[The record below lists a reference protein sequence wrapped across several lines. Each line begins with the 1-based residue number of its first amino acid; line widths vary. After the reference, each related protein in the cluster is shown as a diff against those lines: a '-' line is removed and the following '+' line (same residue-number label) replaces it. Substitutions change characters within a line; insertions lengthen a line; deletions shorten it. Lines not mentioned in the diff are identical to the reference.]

1 MRPRTLLLLAFALL
15 VALITRPRRRPAE
28 PRTSAQPPALAELL
42 AKAEPLEPAEPPA
55 PAESSEPAEPPAPV
69 EPPATAEP
77 AEPPAPVEPPEPA
90 EPSALTEQLRAQE
103 FAPKRRRTAP
113 IAILAVAV
121 LLLAGLGAWGLS
133 LALGDD
139 GDASEIL
146 AIVSPPPPTPTAIPT
161 PTPLP
166 KWRLLA
172 GGDVL
177 MDRSEAENRDPFAGI
192 VPSFNSAE
200 LVAVNV
206 EMVIATGGTPVE
218 KLFVFIAPPSAA
230 QTMAAAGVD
239 VGNLG
244 NNHSLD
250 FGRAAL
256 LDTIS
261 NLQAAGVAPVGGGA
275 NQAEAYAPA
284 SFEIEGVRVAVLGL
298 SHVVPFLS
306 WEAGDGTGVASAF
319 QEERALEAVR
329 AAKAAHDVVIVM
341 IHWGFEGWTCPNVFQ
356 LRFGD
361 SLIEAGASVVL
372 GTHPHVLQ
380 PIVERDGGIIAY
392 SLGNFVW
399 APRSGPAG
407 ETGVLEVQFEGAQ
420 LSGYRFYPH
429 VLDAQGAP
437 VPADVDASAR
447 IEASVSRVC

>member
-42 AKAEPLEPAEPPA
+42 AKAEPSASAEPL
-55 PAESSEPAEPPAPV
+55 
-69 EPPATAEP
+69 EP

-133 LALGDD
+133 MALGDD

-206 EMVIATGGTPVE
+206 EMVIATGGTPEE

-250 FGRAAL
+250 
-256 LDTIS
+256 
-261 NLQAAGVAPVGGGA
+261 
-275 NQAEAYAPA
+275 
-284 SFEIEGVRVAVLGL
+284 
-298 SHVVPFLS
+298 
-306 WEAGDGTGVASAF
+306 
-319 QEERALEAVR
+319 
-329 AAKAAHDVVIVM
+329 
-341 IHWGFEGWTCPNVFQ
+341 
-356 LRFGD
+356 
-361 SLIEAGASVVL
+361 
-372 GTHPHVLQ
+372 
-380 PIVERDGGIIAY
+380 
-392 SLGNFVW
+392 
-399 APRSGPAG
+399 
-407 ETGVLEVQFEGAQ
+407 
-420 LSGYRFYPH
+420 
-429 VLDAQGAP
+429 
-437 VPADVDASAR
+437 
-447 IEASVSRVC
+447 

>member
-1 MRPRTLLLLAFALL
+1 
-15 VALITRPRRRPAE
+15 
-28 PRTSAQPPALAELL
+28 
-42 AKAEPLEPAEPPA
+42 
-55 PAESSEPAEPPAPV
+55 
-69 EPPATAEP
+69 
-77 AEPPAPVEPPEPA
+77 
-90 EPSALTEQLRAQE
+90 
-103 FAPKRRRTAP
+103 
-113 IAILAVAV
+113 
-121 LLLAGLGAWGLS
+121 
-133 LALGDD
+133 
-139 GDASEIL
+139 
-146 AIVSPPPPTPTAIPT
+146 
-161 PTPLP
+161 
-166 KWRLLA
+166 
-172 GGDVL
+172 
-177 MDRSEAENRDPFAGI
+177 
-192 VPSFNSAE
+192 
-200 LVAVNV
+200 
-206 EMVIATGGTPVE
+206 MVIATGGTPEE

-244 NNHSLD
+244 NNHTLD
-250 FGRAAL
+250 FGRTAL

-275 NQAEAYAPA
+275 NAAEAYAPA
-284 SFEIEGVRVAVLGL
+284 SFEIGGVRVAVLGL

-407 ETGVLEVQFEGAQ
+407 ETGVLEVQFEGSQ